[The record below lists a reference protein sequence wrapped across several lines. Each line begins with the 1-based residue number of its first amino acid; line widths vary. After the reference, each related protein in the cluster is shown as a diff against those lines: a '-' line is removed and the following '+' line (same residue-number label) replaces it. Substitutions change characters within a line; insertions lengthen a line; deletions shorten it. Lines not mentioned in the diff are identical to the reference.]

1 MENIVHWK
9 DPDMAIQS
17 IKALLAGSI
26 ALFVALNFLPLRYL
40 AVIGLWGAVL
50 QHSQYLTLLGNL
62 VAIKLNQYAAIA
74 QEHLQ
79 GKEILKVEV
88 EGELPKNLKYITQKF
103 LSFLGYFISFKIT
116 SVPREPRRDDSL
128 EHGNSSDE
136 TFFQSRTPEKVQG
149 LGRLTKSK
157 SVLMSR
163 SDASPIVT

>member
-157 SVLMSR
+157 STLISR